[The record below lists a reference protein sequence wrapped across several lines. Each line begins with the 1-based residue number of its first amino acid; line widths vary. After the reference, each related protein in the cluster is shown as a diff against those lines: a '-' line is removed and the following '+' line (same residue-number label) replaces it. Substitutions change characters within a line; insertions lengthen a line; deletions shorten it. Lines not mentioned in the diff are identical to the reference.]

1 LTVTRLQSLPPTR
14 FRVVLVATAA
24 AVALAS
30 GGQRPCLIAAA
41 IGLLWVVAMHRR
53 ATPSIGPSEERLRI
67 IDEARAREDEAE
79 YVAGGRGEDE
89 YEQLLQA
96 LLALARQDVTVV
108 AGGGRR
114 GGWRPLAVLHG
125 RLRSGESVRVEDEPE
140 RRCFTV
146 GSGGNGFYVDGER
159 FVRGLAGYRVQPDGA
174 LHVED
179 VDGGTLR
186 IGPHCDA
193 RSA

>member
-1 LTVTRLQSLPPTR
+1 MTRLQSLPPTR
-14 FRVVLVATAA
+14 SRVVLVAAA
-24 AVALAS
+24 AAALAS
-30 GGQRPCLIAAA
+30 GGQHAGLITAA

-53 ATPSIGPSEERLRI
+53 ATPPIGPSENRLRV

-79 YVAGGRGEDE
+79 YVASGRGEDE
-89 YEQLLQA
+89 YQRLLQA
-96 LLALARQDVTVV
+96 LLGLARQDVTLVV
-108 AGGGRR
+108 GGGGQH

-125 RLRSGESVRVEDEPE
+125 RLRSGKSVRVEDEPE

-146 GSGGNGFYVDGER
+146 GSGGGNGFYVDRER
-159 FVRGLAGYRVQPDGA
+159 FVRGLAGYQVQPDGA

-186 IGPHCDA
+186 IPPPGDA
-193 RSA
+193 RRA

>member
-1 LTVTRLQSLPPTR
+1 MTRLQALPPPR
-14 FRVVLVATAA
+14 FRVVLVAAAA

-41 IGLLWVVAMHRR
+41 TGLLWVVAMHRR
-53 ATPSIGPSEERLRI
+53 ATPRIGPSEKRLRI

-79 YVAGGRGEDE
+79 YVASGRGEDE

-96 LLALARQDVTVV
+96 LLGLARQDVTVV
-108 AGGGRR
+108 GGGGQY
-114 GGWRPLAVLHG
+114 GGRRPLAVLHG
-125 RLRSGESVRVEDEPE
+125 RLRSGESVRVEDESE

-146 GSGGNGFYVDGER
+146 GSGGNGFYVDRER
-159 FVRGLAGYRVQPDGA
+159 FVRGLAGYQAQPDGA

-186 IGPHCDA
+186 IAPPGDA
-193 RSA
+193 RRA